1 MNGINN
7 IVKMNEADIGDNL
20 TNSTLIDDDTP
31 PKEVKSNKKN
41 LKILKSSVNIMDRK
55 STDYVSLMKIKY
67 ILTQND
73 EDLIRNYK
81 DKKYSKEDTKKYTKG
96 LRNTLTRIVN
106 EGQEIIERTYTP
118 SQGNGRLY
126 AKGGIQLLEHNIR
139 NFIQQEGI
147 KDYDMI
153 NAQPTILLF
162 LTKKAGLPCLWLENY
177 INNRTEILAESG
189 LSKTEIISKLYQ
201 DKPTPSGNPRVD
213 ELIKEIHS
221 NKKQLIKKY
230 PQYINPDRETQSKN
244 IISST
249 LCCIIGCVENEIL
262 NIALDA
268 VGDTAKI
275 STLIFDGFYAIGDI
289 SMEVLNN
296 ATKKYGIKWAIKPL
310 TTCYELP
317 VEFDGSSI
325 QTYEEMKLKFESEV
339 CYLTMLG
346 KYKCK
351 SKIDGIWNTMS
362 KAEIQDKYINWKSTD
377 PESGKTCKFFDRWL
391 EDPKRVDYERMVFK
405 PYSMEKHNNTHELE
419 FNIFTG
425 FRFNEDKDIIKDEEV
440 QWFRDFINKVY
451 CSAEENDAL
460 LNWLLDYIAHR
471 LQRPDKKLSYIL
483 VFKGY
488 EGTGKDTIKEMFSRL
503 YGKEFIFECEG
514 IEEVVAPAWNDHLV
528 NKLHLV
534 MNEVSASDGIKYM
547 EKLKHKTT
555 TPDFNIHERFTK
567 QQTCPDLNQSQINS
581 NGQNPVIVSATDRRF
596 IIIEM
601 NEDLVGD
608 KLFWDT
614 TYENLDNDEMMH
626 KVYNWLLQKNINSNL
641 YDENKRPITEEMK
654 RMASKSIGEPLLVL
668 YHNLTKWIKQDKGE
682 WFMKASE
689 FNSKCQYVSNYVLDK
704 KTINKRTIGDLMAR
718 IPERYIILKSKKVDG
733 SSPNCYIVKDPQR
746 LIDRIKKLDFKYFDI
761 ENFDWESMDGG
772 LDDYDCD

>member
-1 MNGINN
+1 MDN
-7 IVKMNEADIGDNL
+7 IVKMNEADTAENF
-20 TNSTLIDDDTP
+20 TTSNSNDGNEP
-31 PKEVKSNKKN
+31 PSAVKPKSKAKK
-41 LKILKSSVNIMDRK
+41 LKIKKSPVNIMERK
-55 STDYVSLMKIKY
+55 STDYVSLIKIKY

-96 LRNTLTRIVN
+96 VRNTLTRIVN
-106 EGQEIIERTYTP
+106 EGQEIIERIYAP

-153 NAQPTILLF
+153 NAQPTILLY
-162 LTKKAGLPCLWLENY
+162 LTKKAGLPSLWLENY

-189 LSKTEIISKLYQ
+189 MSKTEIISKLYQ
-201 DKPTPSGNPRVD
+201 DNPTPSGNPRVD

-230 PQYINPDRETQSKN
+230 PEYINPDRETQSKN

-262 NIALDA
+262 HMALDA
-268 VGDTAKI
+268 VGDTAQI

-289 SMEVLNN
+289 SLEVLNN

-310 TTCYELP
+310 TTSYELP

-405 PYSMEKHNNTHELE
+405 PYSMEKHKKTHELE

-425 FRFNEDKDIIKDEEV
+425 FRFEEGKDIIKDEAV
-440 QWFRDFINKVY
+440 QWFIDFINKVY
-451 CSAEENDAL
+451 CSPEENDTL
-460 LNWLLDYIAHR
+460 LNWLIDYIASR
-471 LQRPDKKLSYIL
+471 LQRPDKKLPYIL

-488 EGTGKDTIKEMFSRL
+488 EGTGKDTMKELFSRL
-503 YGKEFIFECEG
+503 YGKEYIFECEG

-534 MNEVSASDGIKYM
+534 MNEVSASEGIKYM

-567 QQTCPDLNQSQINS
+567 QQTCPDLNQTQINS
-581 NGQNPVIVSATDRRF
+581 NGPNPVIVSATDRRF
-596 IIIEM
+596 VIIEM
-601 NEDLVGD
+601 NEDLVGLIDFWNMIYKNLNDD
-608 KLFWDT
+608 K
-614 TYENLDNDEMMH
+614 MMYQ
-626 KVYNWLLQKNINSNL
+626 VYNWLLQKNINSNL

-668 YHNLTKWIKQDKGE
+668 YHNLTKWINQGEGGE

-718 IPERYIILKSKKVDG
+718 IPERFIMLKSKKVGGG
-733 SSPNCYIVKDPQR
+733 SPSCYIVKDPQR

-761 ENFDWESMDGG
+761 ENFDWGSMDGG
-772 LDDYDCD
+772 IEDDDYD